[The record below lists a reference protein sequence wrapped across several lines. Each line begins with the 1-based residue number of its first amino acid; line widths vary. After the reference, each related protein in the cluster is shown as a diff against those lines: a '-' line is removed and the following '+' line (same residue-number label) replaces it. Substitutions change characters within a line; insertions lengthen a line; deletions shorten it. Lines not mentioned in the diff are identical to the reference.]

1 MPLKS
6 HLSSLASFEVTA
18 TAGDARTGK
27 LQVGETVVETPMV
40 FPVINFYGGGREDSV
55 FGGSTHR
62 TVKELI
68 NGDKAV
74 DSVDCSDYFNGSMMS
89 VGSLTDYGISR
100 DLLDVYLKYPIKDRE
115 QFKGFSGLL
124 FCDSGGFKNLMQGG
138 LDGSDFEIDLTQKK
152 VFEMQK
158 QMGGEINLSL
168 DFPIQPDDSYEERCR
183 KARKTAENAIEFV
196 RLSESYP
203 GARYLPVHGYNYSMI
218 DTYFDELEDVFG
230 NLSIREMFDGIA
242 LGSLVP
248 KKDNKG
254 ALIDAVSG
262 CKQAMKERSLGDIPL
277 HVLGI
282 SKASIP
288 LLVGLGVDSFDSS
301 SYIQAA
307 INGKY
312 STSLM
317 ETVRVEE
324 ADFSKCGC
332 PVCENEELRDRM
344 RGNTEYRKDQMG
356 PAAVHNQIIQV
367 RELKQIREAIKA
379 DGKEAMIEYIDSTV
393 GRNERTRRYAHRI
406 VNESLGGYF

>member
-1 MPLKS
+1 MSLKS
-6 HLSSLASFEVTA
+6 QLSSHADFEVTA

-27 LQVGETVVETPMV
+27 LHVGDTTIDTPMV
-40 FPVINFYGGGREDSV
+40 FPVINFYGGGRRSSL

-68 NGDKAV
+68 NGDERV
-74 DSVDCSDYFNGSMMS
+74 DGTDCSEYFNGAMMS
-89 VGSLTDYGISR
+89 VGSLTDYGINR
-100 DLLDVYLKYPIKDRE
+100 DLLDEYLSVPIKARDE
-115 QFKGFSGLL
+115 FHGFNGLL

-138 LDGSDFEIDLTQKK
+138 LDGSDFEIDLNQKR
-152 VFEMQK
+152 VFEMQE
-158 QMGGEINLSL
+158 QMGGDINVCL
-168 DFPIQPDDSYEERCR
+168 DYPIQPDDSYDERR
-183 KARKTAENAIEFV
+183 EKARKTAKNAIEFA
-196 RLSESYP
+196 RLSETYP

-218 DTYFDELEDVFG
+218 DTYFQELETVFG
-230 NLSIREMFDGIA
+230 NLDIGEIFDGIA

-248 KKDNKG
+248 KKDNKNV
-254 ALIDAVSG
+254 LIESVSG
-262 CKQAMKERSLGDIPL
+262 CKQAMAERGLETLPL

-312 STSLM
+312 SVSLT
-317 ETVRVEE
+317 ETIRVEE
-324 ADFSKCGC
+324 ADYSKCDC
-332 PVCENEELRDRM
+332 PVCSSEELRNRM

-356 PAAVHNQIIQV
+356 PAAVHNHVIQA
-367 RELKQIREAIKA
+367 REVSRIREAIQE
-379 DGKEAMIEYIDSTV
+379 DGTQAMIDYIDNTV
-393 GRNERTRRYAHRI
+393 GRNARTRQYAHRI